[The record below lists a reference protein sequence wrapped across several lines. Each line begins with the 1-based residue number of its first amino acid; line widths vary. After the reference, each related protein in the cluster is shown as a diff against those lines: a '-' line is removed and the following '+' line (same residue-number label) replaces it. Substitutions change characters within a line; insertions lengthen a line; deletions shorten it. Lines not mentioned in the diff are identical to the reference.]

1 MIIGTRGSQL
11 ALAQAKNVARLL
23 EELGFETSLKI
34 IKTSGDRFTD
44 RPLHAVSSG
53 VGAFVRELDDVML
66 AGEIDI
72 AVHSMKDMPTVR
84 PPSLSTAAV
93 LKRDTPFDILL
104 TYDGSPLDDL
114 PEQSI
119 IGTSSLRRAAQ
130 IKRYRPDLIT
140 QDLRGN
146 IDTRLRKLQE
156 GQYDGILL
164 AKAGL
169 ERMGWEL
176 EGEILSPDFFCP
188 SPNQGTVAVVTRTG
202 TEAEDAVSKLD
213 HNESR
218 IVTEIERILIT
229 ELGGGCTTPLGSYA
243 EITPD
248 RKEIHVRAEVLSLD
262 GRETVRIDEFIPMRG
277 GIEKARELG
286 QRLVEMGGKRLAEE
300 ALLQIS
306 RDSCDD
312 SCNSDYSYN

>member
-11 ALAQAKNVARLL
+11 ALAQTENVARLL
-23 EELGFETSLKI
+23 EELGVETSVNI

-53 VGAFVRELDDVML
+53 VGAFVRELDDVMF

-104 TYDGSPLDDL
+104 TYDGTTLDEL
-114 PEQSI
+114 PELSV

-130 IKRYRPDLIT
+130 IRRYRPDLVT

-146 IDTRLRKLQE
+146 IDTRLRKLKE
-156 GQYDGILL
+156 GKYDGILL

-188 SPNQGTVAVVTRTG
+188 SPNQGTVAVVTRVG
-202 TEAEDAVSKLD
+202 TEAEAAVAKLD

-218 IVTEIERILIT
+218 IVTEIERILIS

-243 EITPD
+243 EIMLD
-248 RKEIHVRAEVLSLD
+248 GKQMRVRAEVLSLD
-262 GRETVRIDEFIPMRG
+262 GGETIRIDEFIPMRG

-286 QRLVEMGGKRLAEE
+286 QRLVKMGGKRLAEE
-300 ALLQIS
+300 ALLQLS
-306 RDSCDD
+306 RDSCDLGD
-312 SCNSDYSYN
+312 LYD

>member
-23 EELGFETSLKI
+23 KEQGVETSLKI

-84 PPSLSTAAV
+84 PPTLSTSAV

-104 TYDGSPLDDL
+104 TYDGSTLDEL

-119 IGTSSLRRAAQ
+119 IGTSSLRRVAQ

-140 QDLRGN
+140 QELRGN
-146 IDTRLRKLQE
+146 IDTRLRKLKE

-188 SPNQGTVAVVTRTG
+188 SPNQGTVAVVTLAG
-202 TEAEDAVSKLD
+202 SEAETVVSRLD
-213 HNESR
+213 HTESR
-218 IVTEIERILIT
+218 IATEIERILIS
-229 ELGGGCTTPLGSYA
+229 ELGGGCTTPIGSYA

-248 RKEIHVRAEVLSLD
+248 GKEIHVRAEVLSLD
-262 GRETVRIDEFIPMRG
+262 GEESVRIDEFIPMVG
-277 GIEKARELG
+277 GLEQARELG
-286 QRLVEMGGKRLAEE
+286 HRIVKMGGKRLAEE

-306 RDSCDD
+306 RDSCD
-312 SCNSDYSYN
+312 SDYCSYD

>member
-11 ALAQAKNVARLL
+11 ALAQTENVARLL
-23 EELGFETSLKI
+23 KEQGVETSIKI

-44 RPLHAVSSG
+44 RPLHAVSGG
-53 VGAFVRELDDVML
+53 VGAFVRELDDVMI

-72 AVHSMKDMPTVR
+72 AVHSMKDMPTIR
-84 PPSLSTAAV
+84 PEALPTVAV

-104 TYDGSPLDDL
+104 TYDGTPLDEL

-119 IGTSSLRRAAQ
+119 IGTSSLRRTAQ

-146 IDTRLRKLQE
+146 IDTRLRKLKE

-169 ERMGWEL
+169 ERMGWEI
-176 EGEILSPDFFCP
+176 EGEILSPGFFCP
-188 SPNQGTVAVVTRTG
+188 SPNQGTVAVVTRAG
-202 TEAEDAVSKLD
+202 TEAEAAVSRLD
-213 HNESR
+213 HTKSR
-218 IVTEIERILIT
+218 IVTEIERILIA
-229 ELGGGCTTPLGSYA
+229 ELGGGCTTPVGSYA

-248 RKEIHVRAEVLSLD
+248 KQEIHVRAEVLSLD
-262 GRETVRIDEFIPMRG
+262 GMEAVSIDEFIPMRG
-277 GIEKARELG
+277 GIEKAKELG
-286 QRLVEMGGKRLAEE
+286 HRLVEMGGRRLAEE

-306 RDSCDD
+306 RNADSENSCD
-312 SCNSDYSYN
+312 Y

>member
-11 ALAQAKNVARLL
+11 ALAQAENVARLL
-23 EELGFETSLKI
+23 KEQGVETSIKI

-44 RPLHAVSSG
+44 RPLHAVSGG

-72 AVHSMKDMPTVR
+72 AVHSMKDMPTIR
-84 PPSLSTAAV
+84 PQSLPTVAV

-104 TYDGSPLDDL
+104 TYDGTPLDEL
-114 PEQSI
+114 PDQSI
-119 IGTSSLRRAAQ
+119 IGTSSLRRTAQ

-146 IDTRLRKLQE
+146 IDTRLRKLRE

-188 SPNQGTVAVVTRTG
+188 SPNQGTVAVVTRAG
-202 TEAEDAVSKLD
+202 TEAETAVSGLD
-213 HNESR
+213 HTESR
-218 IVTEIERILIT
+218 IVTEIERILIA
-229 ELGGGCTTPLGSYA
+229 ELGGGCTTPVGSYA
-243 EITPD
+243 ELTPD
-248 RKEIHVRAEVLSLD
+248 KQEIHVRAEVLSLD
-262 GRETVRIDEFIPMRG
+262 GREAVSINEFIPMRG
-277 GIEKARELG
+277 GLEQAKALG
-286 QRLVEMGGKRLAEE
+286 HRLVEMGGRRLAEE

-306 RDSCDD
+306 RNVCDSE
-312 SCNSDYSYN
+312 NSYDY

>member
-23 EELGFETSLKI
+23 KDRGVETSLKI
-34 IKTSGDRFTD
+34 IKTSGDKFTD

-72 AVHSMKDMPTVR
+72 AVHSMKDMPTIR
-84 PPSLSTAAV
+84 PPTLSTAAV

-104 TYDGSPLDDL
+104 TYDGSPLDEL
-114 PEQSI
+114 PEQAI
-119 IGTSSLRRAAQ
+119 IGTSSLRRVAQ

-140 QDLRGN
+140 QELRGN
-146 IDTRLRKLQE
+146 IDTRLRKLKE
-156 GQYDGILL
+156 GQYDGIML

-188 SPNQGTVAVVTRTG
+188 SPNQGTVAVVTIAG
-202 TEAEDAVSKLD
+202 SEAEAAVSKLD
-213 HNESR
+213 HTESR
-218 IVTEIERILIT
+218 ITTEIERILIS
-229 ELGGGCTTPLGSYA
+229 ELGGGCTTPVGSYA

-248 RKEIHVRAEVLSLD
+248 GKEIHVRAEVLSLD
-262 GRETVRIDEFIPMRG
+262 GEESIRINEFIPMVG
-277 GIEKARELG
+277 GLEQARELG
-286 QRLVEMGGKRLAEE
+286 HRLVKMGGKRLAEE

-306 RDSCDD
+306 RESCDSCD
-312 SCNSDYSYN
+312 SDYNSYD

>member
-11 ALAQAKNVARLL
+11 ALAQTENVARLL
-23 EELGFETSLKI
+23 EELGVETSVNI

-53 VGAFVRELDDVML
+53 VGAFVRELDDVMF

-104 TYDGSPLDDL
+104 TYDGTTLDEL
-114 PEQSI
+114 PELSV

-130 IKRYRPDLIT
+130 IRRYRPDLVT

-146 IDTRLRKLQE
+146 IDTRLRKLNE
-156 GQYDGILL
+156 GKYDGILL

-188 SPNQGTVAVVTRTG
+188 SPNQGTVAVVTRVG
-202 TEAEDAVSKLD
+202 TEAEAAVSKLD

-218 IVTEIERILIT
+218 IVTEIERILIS

-243 EITPD
+243 EIMPD
-248 RKEIHVRAEVLSLD
+248 GKQMRVRAEVLSLD
-262 GRETVRIDEFIPMRG
+262 GEETIKIDEFIPMRG

-286 QRLVEMGGKRLAEE
+286 QRLVKMGGKRLAEE
-300 ALLQIS
+300 ALLQLS
-306 RDSCDD
+306 RDSCDLGD
-312 SCNSDYSYN
+312 LYD

>member
-11 ALAQAKNVARLL
+11 ALAQTENVARLL
-23 EELGFETSLKI
+23 EELGVETSVNI

-44 RPLHAVSSG
+44 RPLHAVSTG
-53 VGAFVRELDDVML
+53 VGAFVRELDDVMF

-104 TYDGSPLDDL
+104 TYDGTTLDEL
-114 PEQSI
+114 PELSV

-130 IKRYRPDLIT
+130 IRRYRPDLVT

-146 IDTRLRKLQE
+146 IDTRLRKLKE
-156 GQYDGILL
+156 GKYDGILL

-188 SPNQGTVAVVTRTG
+188 SPNQGTVAVVTRVG
-202 TEAEDAVSKLD
+202 TEAEAAVSKLD

-218 IVTEIERILIT
+218 IVTEIERILIS

-243 EITPD
+243 EIMPD
-248 RKEIHVRAEVLSLD
+248 GKQLRVRAEVLSLD
-262 GRETVRIDEFIPMRG
+262 GGETIKIDEFIPMRG

-286 QRLVEMGGKRLAEE
+286 QRLVKMGGKRLAEE
-300 ALLQIS
+300 ALLQLS
-306 RDSCDD
+306 RDSCDLGD
-312 SCNSDYSYN
+312 LYD

>member
-11 ALAQAKNVARLL
+11 ALAQTENVARLL
-23 EELGFETSLKI
+23 KEQGVETSVKI

-44 RPLHAVSSG
+44 RPLHAVSGG

-72 AVHSMKDMPTVR
+72 AVHSMKDMPTIR
-84 PPSLSTAAV
+84 PPELPTVAV

-104 TYDGSPLDDL
+104 TYDGTTLDEL

-130 IKRYRPDLIT
+130 IRRYRPDLIT
-140 QDLRGN
+140 QELRGN
-146 IDTRLRKLQE
+146 IDTRLRKLKE

-169 ERMGWEL
+169 ERMGWDL
-176 EGEILSPDFFCP
+176 EGEILSPAFFCP
-188 SPNQGTVAVVTRTG
+188 PPNQGTVAVVTRAD
-202 TEAEDAVSKLD
+202 TEAEAAVSKLD
-213 HNESR
+213 HTESR
-218 IVTEIERILIT
+218 IVTELERILIS
-229 ELGGGCTTPLGSYA
+229 ELGGGCTTPIGSYA
-243 EITPD
+243 ELTPD
-248 RKEIHVRAEVLSLD
+248 KKEIKVLAEVLSLD
-262 GRETVRIDEFIPMRG
+262 GREVVRVEEVIPMLG
-277 GIEKARELG
+277 GIERARKLG
-286 QRLVEMGGKRLAEE
+286 HRLVEMGGRRLADE

-306 RDSCDD
+306 KDACGTE
-312 SCNSDYSYN
+312 NLYDY

>member
-11 ALAQAKNVARLL
+11 ALAQTENVARLL
-23 EELGFETSLKI
+23 EELGVETSVNI

-53 VGAFVRELDDVML
+53 VGAFVRELDDVMF

-104 TYDGSPLDDL
+104 TYDGTTLDEL
-114 PEQSI
+114 LELSV

-130 IKRYRPDLIT
+130 IRRYRPDLVT

-146 IDTRLRKLQE
+146 IDTRLKKLNE
-156 GQYDGILL
+156 GKYDGILL

-188 SPNQGTVAVVTRTG
+188 SPNQGTVAVVTRVG
-202 TEAEDAVSKLD
+202 TEAEAAVAKLD

-218 IVTEIERILIT
+218 IVTEIERILIS

-243 EITPD
+243 EIMPD
-248 RKEIHVRAEVLSLD
+248 GKQLRVRAEVLSLD
-262 GRETVRIDEFIPMRG
+262 GGETIKIDEFIPMRG

-286 QRLVEMGGKRLAEE
+286 QRLVKMGGKRLAEE
-300 ALLQIS
+300 ALLQLS
-306 RDSCDD
+306 RDSCDLGD
-312 SCNSDYSYN
+312 LYD

>member
-11 ALAQAKNVARLL
+11 ALAQTKNVARLL
-23 EELGFETSLKI
+23 KEQGVETSLKI

-44 RPLHAVSSG
+44 RPLHAVSGG

-84 PPSLSTAAV
+84 PPTLPTASV

-104 TYDGSPLDDL
+104 TYDGTTLDEL

-130 IKRYRPDLIT
+130 IRRYRPDLIT

-146 IDTRLRKLQE
+146 IDTRLRKLKE

-164 AKAGL
+164 ARAGL
-169 ERMGWEL
+169 ERLGWEL

-188 SPNQGTVAVVTRTG
+188 SPNQGTVAVVTRAG
-202 TEAEDAVSKLD
+202 TEAEAAVSRLED
-213 HNESR
+213 LESR
-218 IVTEIERILIT
+218 IVTEIERILIF
-229 ELGGGCTTPLGSYA
+229 ELGGGCTTPVGSYA
-243 EITPD
+243 ELTQD
-248 RKEIHVRAEVLSLD
+248 KKQIHVRAEVLSLD
-262 GRETVRIDEFIPMRG
+262 GREAVRIDEFIPMLG

-286 QRLVEMGGKRLAEE
+286 HRLVQMGGKRLAEE
-300 ALLQIS
+300 ALLQLS
-306 RDSCDD
+306 RDSCDCSDD
-312 SCNSDYSYN
+312 SYD

>member
-11 ALAQAKNVARLL
+11 ALAQTENVARLL
-23 EELGFETSLKI
+23 KEQGFETSIKI

-44 RPLHAVSSG
+44 RPLHAVSGG

-66 AGEIDI
+66 AGEVDI
-72 AVHSMKDMPTVR
+72 AVHSMKDMPTIR
-84 PPSLSTAAV
+84 PQALPTVAV

-104 TYDGSPLDDL
+104 TYDGTPLDEL

-130 IKRYRPDLIT
+130 IRRYRPDLIT
-140 QDLRGN
+140 QELRGN
-146 IDTRLRKLQE
+146 IDTRLRKLKE

-188 SPNQGTVAVVTRTG
+188 SPNQGTVAVVTRAG
-202 TEAEDAVSKLD
+202 IEAEAAVSRLD
-213 HNESR
+213 HTESR
-218 IVTEIERILIT
+218 IVTEIERILIS
-229 ELGGGCTTPLGSYA
+229 ELGGGCTTPVGSYA
-243 EITPD
+243 ELTPD
-248 RKEIHVRAEVLSLD
+248 KQEIHVRAEVLSLD
-262 GRETVRIDEFIPMRG
+262 GRESVSINEFIPMRG
-277 GIEKARELG
+277 GVEKARELG
-286 QRLVEMGGKRLAEE
+286 HKLVKMGGKRLAEE

-306 RDSCDD
+306 SSACDSE
-312 SCNSDYSYN
+312 NSYD

>member
-23 EELGFETSLKI
+23 KDRGVETSLKI
-34 IKTSGDRFTD
+34 IKTSGDKFTD

-72 AVHSMKDMPTVR
+72 AVHSMKDMPTIR
-84 PPSLSTAAV
+84 PPTLSTAAV

-104 TYDGSPLDDL
+104 TYDGSPLDEL
-114 PEQSI
+114 PEQAI
-119 IGTSSLRRAAQ
+119 IGTSSLRRVAQ

-140 QDLRGN
+140 QELRGN
-146 IDTRLRKLQE
+146 IDTRLRKLKE
-156 GQYDGILL
+156 GQYDGIML

-188 SPNQGTVAVVTRTG
+188 SPNQGTVAVVTIAG
-202 TEAEDAVSKLD
+202 SEAEAAVSKLD
-213 HNESR
+213 HTESR
-218 IVTEIERILIT
+218 ITTEIERILIS
-229 ELGGGCTTPLGSYA
+229 ELGGGCTTPVGSYA

-248 RKEIHVRAEVLSLD
+248 GKEIHVRAEVLSLD
-262 GRETVRIDEFIPMRG
+262 GEESIRINEFIPMVG
-277 GIEKARELG
+277 GLEQARELG
-286 QRLVEMGGKRLAEE
+286 HKLVKMGGKRLAEE

-306 RDSCDD
+306 RESCDSCD
-312 SCNSDYSYN
+312 SDYNSYD

>member
-11 ALAQAKNVARLL
+11 ALAQTENVARLL
-23 EELGFETSLKI
+23 KEKGVETSIKI

-44 RPLHAVSSG
+44 RPLHAVSGG
-53 VGAFVRELDDVML
+53 VGAFVRELDDIML

-72 AVHSMKDMPTVR
+72 AVHSMKDMPTIR
-84 PPSLSTAAV
+84 PKAIPTVAV

-104 TYDGSPLDDL
+104 TYDGTPLDEL

-119 IGTSSLRRAAQ
+119 IGTSSLRRTAQ
-130 IKRYRPDLIT
+130 IRRYRPDIIT
-140 QDLRGN
+140 QNLRGN
-146 IDTRLRKLQE
+146 IDTRLRKLRE
-156 GQYDGILL
+156 GQYDGIML

-169 ERMGWEL
+169 ERMGWEI

-188 SPNQGTVAVVTRTG
+188 SPNQGTVAVVTREG
-202 TEAEDAVSKLD
+202 TEAEAAVSMLD
-213 HNESR
+213 HTESR
-218 IVTEIERILIT
+218 IVTEIERILIA
-229 ELGGGCTTPLGSYA
+229 ELGGGCTTPVGSYA

-248 RKEIHVRAEVLSLD
+248 RQEIHVRAEVLSLD
-262 GRETVRIDEFIPMRG
+262 GREAIRIDEFIPLRG

-286 QRLVEMGGKRLAEE
+286 HRLVEMGGRRLAEE

-306 RDSCDD
+306 RGADSENSCD
-312 SCNSDYSYN
+312 Y

>member
-11 ALAQAKNVARLL
+11 ALAQAENVARLL
-23 EELGFETSLKI
+23 KEQGVETSLKI

-44 RPLHAVSSG
+44 RPLHAVSGG

-66 AGEIDI
+66 AGDIDI

-84 PPSLSTAAV
+84 PPSLPTAAV

-104 TYDGSPLDDL
+104 TYDGTPLDEL

-119 IGTSSLRRAAQ
+119 IGTSSLRRVAQ
-130 IKRYRPDLIT
+130 MKRYRPDLIT

-146 IDTRLRKLQE
+146 IDTRLRKLKE
-156 GQYDGILL
+156 GKYDGIML

-188 SPNQGTVAVVTRTG
+188 SPNQGTVAVVTRAG
-202 TEAEDAVSKLD
+202 TEAEIAVSKLD
-213 HNESR
+213 HVESR
-218 IVTEIERILIT
+218 ITTELERILIS
-229 ELGGGCTTPLGSYA
+229 ELGGGCTTPVGSYA

-248 RKEIHVRAEVLSLD
+248 KKEIHVRAEVLSLD
-262 GRETVRIDEFIPMRG
+262 GEEAVRINEFIPMVG

-286 QRLVEMGGKRLAEE
+286 HRLVEMGGKRLAED
-300 ALLQIS
+300 ALRQLS
-306 RDSCDD
+306 GNSCEPE
-312 SCNSDYSYN
+312 NSYDY

>member
-11 ALAQAKNVARLL
+11 ALAQAKTVARLL
-23 EELGFETSLKI
+23 KAQGVETSLKI

-53 VGAFVRELDDVML
+53 VGAFVRELDEVML
-66 AGEIDI
+66 EGEIDI
-72 AVHSMKDMPTVR
+72 AVHSMKDMPTIR
-84 PPSLSTAAV
+84 PPTLPTVAV
-93 LKRDTPFDILL
+93 LKRDTPFDLLL
-104 TYDGSPLDDL
+104 TYDGTPLDEL

-130 IKRYRPDLIT
+130 IKRYRPDLVT

-146 IDTRLRKLQE
+146 IDTRLRKLKE
-156 GQYDGILL
+156 GKYDGILL

-188 SPNQGTVAVVTRTG
+188 SPNQGTIAVVTRAD
-202 TEAEDAVSKLD
+202 TEAEAAVSRLD
-213 HNESR
+213 HTDSR
-218 IVTEIERILIT
+218 IATEIERILIS
-229 ELGGGCTTPLGSYA
+229 ELGGGCTTPIGSYA
-243 EITPD
+243 EIMPD
-248 RKEIHVRAEVLSLD
+248 RKELHVRAEVLSLD
-262 GRETVRIDEFIPMRG
+262 GEETVGINEFIPMAG

-286 QRLVEMGGKRLAEE
+286 SSLVHMGGKKLADE
-300 ALLQIS
+300 ALLQLS
-306 RDSCDD
+306 RDSCD
-312 SCNSDYSYN
+312 SDDLHE

>member
-11 ALAQAKNVARLL
+11 ALAQTKNVARLL
-23 EELGFETSLKI
+23 KELGVDTSVRI

-44 RPLHAVSSG
+44 RPLHVVSSG

-84 PPSLSTAAV
+84 PSSLSTAAV

-104 TYDGSPLDDL
+104 TYDGSTLDEL
-114 PEQSI
+114 PEQSV

-130 IKRYRPDLIT
+130 VRRFMPDLVT

-146 IDTRLRKLQE
+146 IDTRLRKLRE
-156 GQYDGILL
+156 GLYDGILL

-188 SPNQGTVAVVTRTG
+188 SPNQGTVAVVTGAG
-202 TEAEDAVSKLD
+202 TEAEAAVSKLD
-213 HNESR
+213 HQESR

-248 RKEIHVRAEVLSLD
+248 GKQIRVRAEVLSLD
-262 GRETVRIDEFIPMRG
+262 GRETIKIDEFIPMRG
-277 GIEKARELG
+277 GVEKARELG
-286 QRLVEMGGKRLAEE
+286 QMLVKMGGKRLAEE
-300 ALLQIS
+300 ALLQLS
-306 RDSCDD
+306 RDSCDLGD
-312 SCNSDYSYN
+312 LYD

>member
-11 ALAQAKNVARLL
+11 ALAQTENVALLL
-23 EELGFETSLKI
+23 EKLGVETSVNI

-53 VGAFVRELDDVML
+53 VGAFVRELDDVMF

-84 PPSLSTAAV
+84 PASLSTAAV

-104 TYDGSPLDDL
+104 TYDGTTLDEL
-114 PEQSI
+114 PELSV

-130 IKRYRPDLIT
+130 IRRYRPDLVT

-146 IDTRLRKLQE
+146 IDTRLRKLKE
-156 GQYDGILL
+156 GKYDGILL

-188 SPNQGTVAVVTRTG
+188 SPNQGTVAVVTRVG
-202 TEAEDAVSKLD
+202 TEAEAAVAKLD

-218 IVTEIERILIT
+218 IVTEIERILIS

-243 EITPD
+243 EIMPD
-248 RKEIHVRAEVLSLD
+248 GKQMRVRAEVLSLD
-262 GRETVRIDEFIPMRG
+262 GGETIRIDEFIPMRG

-286 QRLVEMGGKRLAEE
+286 QRLVKMGGKRLAEE
-300 ALLQIS
+300 ALLQLS
-306 RDSCDD
+306 RDSCDLGNLYD
-312 SCNSDYSYN
+312 

>member
-11 ALAQAKNVARLL
+11 ALAQTENVALLL
-23 EELGFETSLKI
+23 EKLGVETSVNI

-53 VGAFVRELDDVML
+53 VGAFVRELDDVMF

-84 PPSLSTAAV
+84 PASLSIAAV

-104 TYDGSPLDDL
+104 TYDGTTLDEL
-114 PEQSI
+114 PELSV

-130 IKRYRPDLIT
+130 IRRYRPDLVT

-146 IDTRLRKLQE
+146 IDTRLRKLKE
-156 GQYDGILL
+156 GKYDGILL

-188 SPNQGTVAVVTRTG
+188 SPNQGTVAVVTRVG
-202 TEAEDAVSKLD
+202 TEAEAAVAKLD

-218 IVTEIERILIT
+218 IVTEIERILIS

-243 EITPD
+243 EIMPD
-248 RKEIHVRAEVLSLD
+248 GKQMRVRAEVLSLD
-262 GRETVRIDEFIPMRG
+262 GGETIRIDEFIPMRG

-286 QRLVEMGGKRLAEE
+286 QRLVKMGGKRLAEE
-300 ALLQIS
+300 ALLQLS
-306 RDSCDD
+306 RDSCDLGNLYD
-312 SCNSDYSYN
+312 

>member
-11 ALAQAKNVARLL
+11 ALAQTENVARLL
-23 EELGFETSLKI
+23 EELGVETSVNI

-53 VGAFVRELDDVML
+53 VGAFVRELDDVMF

-104 TYDGSPLDDL
+104 TYDGTTLDEL
-114 PEQSI
+114 SELSV

-130 IKRYRPDLIT
+130 IRRYRPDFVT

-146 IDTRLRKLQE
+146 IDTRLRKLNE
-156 GQYDGILL
+156 GKYDGILL

-188 SPNQGTVAVVTRTG
+188 SPNQGTVAVVTRVG
-202 TEAEDAVSKLD
+202 TEAEAAVAKFD

-218 IVTEIERILIT
+218 IVTEIERILIS

-243 EITPD
+243 EIMPD
-248 RKEIHVRAEVLSLD
+248 GKQLRVRAEVLSLD
-262 GRETVRIDEFIPMRG
+262 GGETIKIDEFIPMRG

-286 QRLVEMGGKRLAEE
+286 QRLVKMGGKRLAEE
-300 ALLQIS
+300 ALLQLS
-306 RDSCDD
+306 RDSCDLGD
-312 SCNSDYSYN
+312 LYD

>member
-11 ALAQAKNVARLL
+11 ALAQTKNVARLL
-23 EELGFETSLKI
+23 KELGVDTSVKI

-44 RPLHAVSSG
+44 RPLHVVSSG

-84 PPSLSTAAV
+84 PSSLSTAAV

-104 TYDGSPLDDL
+104 TYDGSTLDEL
-114 PEQSI
+114 PEQSV

-130 IKRYRPDLIT
+130 VRRFMPDLVT

-146 IDTRLRKLQE
+146 IDTRLRKLRE
-156 GQYDGILL
+156 GLYDGILL

-188 SPNQGTVAVVTRTG
+188 SPNQGTVAVVTGAG
-202 TEAEDAVSKLD
+202 TEAEAAVSKLD
-213 HNESR
+213 HQESR

-248 RKEIHVRAEVLSLD
+248 GKQIRVRAEVLSLD
-262 GRETVRIDEFIPMRG
+262 GRETVKIDEFIPMRG
-277 GIEKARELG
+277 GVEKARKLG
-286 QRLVEMGGKRLAEE
+286 KRLVKMGGKKLAEE
-300 ALLQIS
+300 ALLQLS
-306 RDSCDD
+306 RDSWD
-312 SCNSDYSYN
+312 SGDSYD

>member
-11 ALAQAKNVARLL
+11 ALAQTENVARLL
-23 EELGFETSLKI
+23 EELGVETSVNI
-34 IKTSGDRFTD
+34 IKTSGDRFMD

-53 VGAFVRELDDVML
+53 VGAFVRELDDVMF

-104 TYDGSPLDDL
+104 TYDGTTLDEL
-114 PEQSI
+114 PELSV

-130 IKRYRPDLIT
+130 IRRYRPDLVT

-146 IDTRLRKLQE
+146 IDTRLKKLNE
-156 GQYDGILL
+156 GKYDGILL

-188 SPNQGTVAVVTRTG
+188 SPNHGTVAVVTRVG
-202 TEAEDAVSKLD
+202 TEAEAAVAKLD

-218 IVTEIERILIT
+218 IVTEIERILIS

-243 EITPD
+243 EIMPD
-248 RKEIHVRAEVLSLD
+248 GKQLRVRAEVLSLD
-262 GRETVRIDEFIPMRG
+262 GGETIKIDEFIPMRG

-286 QRLVEMGGKRLAEE
+286 QRLVKMGGKRLAEE
-300 ALLQIS
+300 ALLQLS
-306 RDSCDD
+306 RDSCDLGD
-312 SCNSDYSYN
+312 LYD

>member
-1 MIIGTRGSQL
+1 MIIGSRGSQL
-11 ALAQAKNVARLL
+11 ALAQTENVARLL
-23 EELGFETSLKI
+23 KEQGVETSIKI

-44 RPLHAVSSG
+44 RPLHAVSGG

-72 AVHSMKDMPTVR
+72 AVHSMKDMPTIR
-84 PPSLSTAAV
+84 PAGLPTVAV

-104 TYDGSPLDDL
+104 TYDRTPLDEL

-130 IKRYRPDLIT
+130 IRRYRPDLVT
-140 QDLRGN
+140 QELRGN
-146 IDTRLRKLQE
+146 IDTRLRKLKE
-156 GQYDGILL
+156 GHYDGILL

-188 SPNQGTVAVVTRTG
+188 SPNQGTVAVVTRAG
-202 TEAEDAVSKLD
+202 TEAEAAVSTLD
-213 HNESR
+213 HTESR
-218 IVTEIERILIT
+218 IVTEIERILVS
-229 ELGGGCTTPLGSYA
+229 ELGGGCTTPVGSYA
-243 EITPD
+243 ELTPD
-248 RKEIHVRAEVLSLD
+248 KQEIRVRAEVLSLD
-262 GRETVRIDEFIPMRG
+262 GRETVGIDEFIPMRG

-286 QRLVEMGGKRLAEE
+286 HRLVEMGGRRLAEE

-306 RDSCDD
+306 KNACDSED
-312 SCNSDYSYN
+312 SYDN

>member
-11 ALAQAKNVARLL
+11 ALAQTRNVARLL
-23 EELGFETSLKI
+23 KEQGVETSIKI
-34 IKTSGDRFTD
+34 IKTNGDRFTD
-44 RPLHAVSSG
+44 RPLHAISGG

-66 AGEIDI
+66 AGEVDV
-72 AVHSMKDMPTVR
+72 AVHSMKDMPTIR
-84 PPSLSTAAV
+84 PEALPTVAV

-104 TYDGSPLDDL
+104 TYDGTPLDEL

-140 QDLRGN
+140 QELRGN
-146 IDTRLRKLQE
+146 IDTRLRKLKE

-169 ERMGWEL
+169 ERMGWEI

-188 SPNQGTVAVVTRTG
+188 SPNQGTVAVVTRAG
-202 TEAEDAVSKLD
+202 IEAEAAVSRLD
-213 HNESR
+213 HTESR
-218 IVTEIERILIT
+218 IVTEIERVLIS
-229 ELGGGCTTPLGSYA
+229 ELGGGCTTPVGSYA
-243 EITPD
+243 EIMPNK
-248 RKEIHVRAEVLSLD
+248 KEIHVRAEVLSLD
-262 GRETVRIDEFIPMRG
+262 GREAVGINEIIPMRG
-277 GIEKARELG
+277 GIEKATELG
-286 QRLVEMGGKRLAEE
+286 HRLVEMGGKKLAEE

-306 RDSCDD
+306 KNACDSGDNYD
-312 SCNSDYSYN
+312 N

>member
-23 EELGFETSLKI
+23 EEQGVETSLKI

-84 PPSLSTAAV
+84 PPSLPTVAV
-93 LKRDTPFDILL
+93 LKRDTPFDVLL
-104 TYDGSPLDDL
+104 TYDGTTLDEL

-119 IGTSSLRRAAQ
+119 IGTSSLRRVAQ
-130 IKRYRPDLIT
+130 LRRYRPDLVT
-140 QDLRGN
+140 QELRGN
-146 IDTRLRKLQE
+146 IDTRLRKLNE
-156 GQYDGILL
+156 GKYDGIIL

-176 EGEILSPDFFCP
+176 EGVILSPAFFCP
-188 SPNQGTVAVVTRTG
+188 SPNQGTVAVVTRAD
-202 TEAEDAVSKLD
+202 TEAEAVVSKLD
-213 HNESR
+213 HLQSR
-218 IVTEIERILIT
+218 IATEIERILIS
-229 ELGGGCTTPLGSYA
+229 ELGGGCTTPVGSYA
-243 EITPD
+243 EIMPD
-248 RKEIHVRAEVLSLD
+248 GKEMHVRAEVLSLD
-262 GRETVRIDEFIPMRG
+262 GRDTVKIDEFIPMLG

-286 QRLVEMGGKRLAEE
+286 SRLVQMGGKRLAEE
-300 ALLQIS
+300 ALLQLS
-306 RDSCDD
+306 RESFDSV
-312 SCNSDYSYN
+312 DYEY

>member
-11 ALAQAKNVARLL
+11 ALAQTENVARLL
-23 EELGFETSLKI
+23 KEQGVETSIKI

-44 RPLHAVSSG
+44 RPLHAVSGG

-66 AGEIDI
+66 AGDIDI
-72 AVHSMKDMPTVR
+72 AVHSMKDMPTIR
-84 PPSLSTAAV
+84 PSALPTVAV

-104 TYDGSPLDDL
+104 TYDGSTLDEL

-130 IKRYRPDLIT
+130 IRRYRPDLIT

-146 IDTRLRKLQE
+146 IDTRLRKLKE

-188 SPNQGTVAVVTRTG
+188 SPNQGTVAVVTRAG
-202 TEAEDAVSKLD
+202 TEAEVAVSRLD
-213 HNESR
+213 HTESR
-218 IVTEIERILIT
+218 IVTEIERILIS
-229 ELGGGCTTPLGSYA
+229 ELGGGCTTPIGSYA
-243 EITPD
+243 ELTPD

-262 GRETVRIDEFIPMRG
+262 GREDVRINEFIPMRG
-277 GIEKARELG
+277 GVEKARELG
-286 QRLVEMGGKRLAEE
+286 HRLVKMGGKRLAEE

-306 RDSCDD
+306 RDACDSGD
-312 SCNSDYSYN
+312 SYDY